1 MGRRLAPL
9 ALSEAEAEDEDQVKA
24 IPPGLPVHPNWE
36 GGDKALS
43 LISVCKVALSQR
55 SYRRQNIE
63 LEIILTCPALQRACP
78 ILWGLISISR
88 AGRSGQVLLAG
99 DAEGRGGR

>member
-1 MGRRLAPL
+1 MECRD
-9 ALSEAEAEDEDQVKA
+9 EAEAEDEDQVKA

-63 LEIILTCPALQRACP
+63 LEIILTCPHCNGP
-78 ILWGLISISR
+78 PPYC
-88 AGRSGQVLLAG
+88 
-99 DAEGRGGR
+99 GG